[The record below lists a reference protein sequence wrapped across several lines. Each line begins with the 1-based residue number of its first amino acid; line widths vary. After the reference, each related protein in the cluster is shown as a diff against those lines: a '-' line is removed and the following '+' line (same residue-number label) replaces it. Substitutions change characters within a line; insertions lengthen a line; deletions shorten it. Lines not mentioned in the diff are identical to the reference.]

1 MRPIVALTAFVAA
14 AGLLLASLPADA
26 QTRTRSGAKART
38 VYVNPSQPPRARI
51 TVRRARTYLDAGT
64 DVAPMS
70 KSYTDYALSPLERP
84 YRNYDPAQSFR
95 SPLPDTW
102 SFPGYW

>member
-1 MRPIVALTAFVAA
+1 MRPIILLTAIVAA
-14 AGLLLASLPADA
+14 SGLLLASLPSDA
-26 QTRTRSGAKART
+26 QTRQRGAKSRT
-38 VYVNPSQPPRARI
+38 VYANPSQPPRARI

-64 DVAPMS
+64 EVGPMT
-70 KSYTDYALSPLERP
+70 KSYTDYARSPLHAP
-84 YRNYDPAQSFR
+84 YRHYDPTSSFR

>member
-1 MRPIVALTAFVAA
+1 MRPIVALTVFVAA
-14 AGLLLASLPADA
+14 AGLVLASMPADA
-26 QTRTRSGAKART
+26 QTRKRSGAKPRT

-64 DVAPMS
+64 EVGPMT
-70 KSYTDYALSPLERP
+70 KSYTDYARSPLDAP
-84 YRNYDPAQSFR
+84 YRNYDPASSFR